1 MISVR
6 QDFPLQ
12 DFERFLSLI
21 DNPNH
26 HDIQIPNKIKSNA
39 VGAVAAVIQL
49 IITWSRRNPSE
60 VALRLHAD
68 NEMDEAAKKFAET
81 PFGLVALNMAQN
93 IVSRSGNPL
102 SRREALKSSLQ
113 YVRCMHSGELSA
125 LKEYNKSILPVICID
140 NASDLRRP
148 VRLYRR
154 DADEVRSREAFTA
167 LTRNCFHELAR
178 IRIKDCDSQIRDI
191 ASFVYEAFQ
200 NTHEHAQTDMDGN
213 RYLKSSRGVIFSFQ
227 SSSLDRLSSS
237 NIESRALTEYFQGIQ
252 LRREHHSDA
261 HFAEV
266 SVFDSGPGLAQSWL
280 SHGDETI
287 RNTLRLRPQ
296 LGSISVGVEYGAV
309 MECLNKGKTTKDS
322 INRGNGLYRI
332 MQVVKRNGGMIRM
345 RTGRLSLMKS
355 FLETSGE
362 DLIPRDLMMEDIS
375 SGVIPTQARPW
386 ADGCVI
392 TVLLPLNRR

>member
-1 MISVR
+1 MINVR

-12 DFERFLSLI
+12 DFEQFLSSI
-21 DNPNH
+21 DGTSH

-39 VGAVAAVIQL
+39 VGAVAALIQL
-49 IITWSRRNPSE
+49 IITWSRRNSGE
-60 VALRLHAD
+60 EALRLHAND
-68 NEMDEAAKKFAET
+68 EMDEAAKKFAET
-81 PFGLVALNMAQN
+81 PFGLVALNMAQK
-93 IVSRSGNPL
+93 IVSRGGNPL
-102 SRREALKSSLQ
+102 SRREALKNSIQ
-113 YVRCMHSGELSA
+113 YVRCMHAGELSA

-154 DADEVRSREAFTA
+154 DADEVRSREAFTV
-167 LTRNCFHELAR
+167 LTQNCFHELAR
-178 IRIKDCDSQIRDI
+178 VRFDEGGSQIKDI

-200 NTHEHAQTDMDGN
+200 NTHEHAQTDVEGN
-213 RYLKSSRGVIFSFQ
+213 RYLRSSRGIIFSFQ

-237 NIESRALTEYFQGIQ
+237 DIESRALNEFLKSIQ

-280 SHGDETI
+280 SHEDDAI
-287 RNTLRLRPQ
+287 RNALRSRPQ
-296 LGSISVGVEYGAV
+296 LENIAIDVEYRAV
-309 MECLNKGKTTKDS
+309 MECLNKGRTTKDS
-322 INRGNGLYRI
+322 ANRGNGLYRI

-355 FLETSGE
+355 FSETSNE
-362 DLIPRDLMMEDIS
+362 DLHAEDLKMDDIS
-375 SGVIPTQARPW
+375 SGEIPTDARPW

-392 TVLLPLNRR
+392 TVLIPLNRR